1 MKDLLIVGVTAFV
14 IMVVVGCA
22 QGAGNTP
29 SGSTG
34 PTTSPGTSGEQLTT
48 AERTS
53 ASLFVR
59 MTVYAYGHT
68 DVLECLQGATEGGG
82 DQHMEKVRSE
92 AGLVEHARRSF
103 SKRIEEGDTVELVGS
118 TEGTDRGELRKVRV
132 VRGGRVVALFYYP
145 EAYRGGGW
153 ALEYYEWC
161 SEF

>member
-1 MKDLLIVGVTAFV
+1 VTAFV
-14 IMVVVGCA
+14 MMVVVGCA

-53 ASLFVR
+53 ASSSVR
-59 MTVYAYGHT
+59 MPVYAYGNT
-68 DVLECLQGATEGGG
+68 DVLECLQGATVGGG
-82 DQHMEKVRSE
+82 DLIMEKVRSE
-92 AGLVEHARRSF
+92 ADLVEHARRSF
-103 SKRIEEGDTVELVGS
+103 SKRIEQGDTVELVGS

-145 EAYRGGGW
+145 EAYRGEGW